1 MEDHETCRK
10 KTTTQQFSTQL
21 QKPNVALIKI
31 QKGTSMSDQNKT
43 SCFFS
48 SLRAS
53 VIFIFTAYTVT
64 VSTASTAASG
74 SLSFQTS
81 FDSGDSTSNFI
92 DLSVSVNKKTRLFL
106 GTGNTSSNESSP
118 GANDALDLD
127 YNNIGISHQ
136 FTDTFKSGLNGST
149 IEQGQDISSRT
160 LDLSM
165 TWTGEQWSFLL
176 RPQFRKLELLFTPT
190 RGPQR
195 IIDINSTGIGTSL
208 GYLGKKNWEFF
219 VTYNKYKYDRNV
231 RRLNIPFV
239 INRISASAL
248 TIASSVKDYGMRIDV
263 TRLYAE
269 SDITASYGQSKSA
282 VDGSLLN
289 ISNLSANFYQFDP
302 VAIGVT
308 IGIIDS
314 GLDDASYY
322 GSLNLSYAW

>member
-1 MEDHETCRK
+1 
-10 KTTTQQFSTQL
+10 
-21 QKPNVALIKI
+21 
-31 QKGTSMSDQNKT
+31 MSHQNKT

-48 SLRAS
+48 SLRTP
-53 VIFIFTAYTVT
+53 VIFIFTACALSI
-64 VSTASTAASG
+64 STASTAASG
-74 SLSFQTS
+74 ILSLQTS
-81 FDSGDSTSNFI
+81 FDSGDTTSNFI
-92 DLSVSVNKKTRLFL
+92 DLSVAVSKKTNLFL
-106 GTGNTSSNESSP
+106 GTGNTSSSESSP

-127 YNNIGISHQ
+127 YRNIGISHR
-136 FTDTFKSGLNGST
+136 FTDTFTLGLNGST
-149 IEQGQDISSRT
+149 TEQGRDISSRII
-160 LDLSM
+160 DLSM
-165 TWTGEQWSFLL
+165 TWSGDQWSFLL
-176 RPQFRKLELLFTPT
+176 RPEFRKLELLFTPNF
-190 RGPQR
+190 GPQR

-208 GYLGKKNWEFF
+208 GYLGKENWEFF

-248 TIASSVKDYGMRIDV
+248 TIASSVKDYGVKIDV

-289 ISNLSANFYQFDP
+289 VSNLSANFYQFDP
-302 VAIGVT
+302 VAIGVA

-322 GSLNLSYAW
+322 ASLNLSYAW